1 MMLVAALIFG
11 LNYLVGRWVTGDV
24 QPYVLGFIR
33 WTAGAIILLPFAWKH
48 IRNDIELI
56 NSNRKLLGLAGFLM
70 PFMGAG
76 VTYVALNY
84 TDAVNAGVIQTS
96 MPVMIVLLSWIFL
109 RERTAGVQW
118 LGLIVAIGGVI
129 YMVARGNPSTLLT
142 FSFNTGDAILIFC
155 NLGLAGYAVAVKLLP
170 KNLHPLSLITVVCAV
185 GAACHLPFFIYELFS
200 GQAVIWGVKA
210 LVSLVFVAIFPSVF
224 AILLWNFAIDRIGPS
239 RAGVYM
245 YLVPVYAAVFAVPF
259 LGESIG
265 VYHVVGAAL
274 IIAGVTLSGRQAKE
288 V

>member
-1 MMLVAALIFG
+1 
-11 LNYLVGRWVTGDV
+11 
-24 QPYVLGFIR
+24 
-33 WTAGAIILLPFAWKH
+33 
-48 IRNDIELI
+48 
-56 NSNRKLLGLAGFLM
+56 
-70 PFMGAG
+70 
-76 VTYVALNY
+76 
-84 TDAVNAGVIQTS
+84 
-96 MPVMIVLLSWIFL
+96 
-109 RERTAGVQW
+109 
-118 LGLIVAIGGVI
+118 
-129 YMVARGNPSTLLT
+129 
-142 FSFNTGDAILIFC
+142 LIFC

-239 RAGVYM
+239 RAGIYM

>member
-1 MMLVAALIFG
+1 MMLLAALIFG
-11 LNYLVGRWVTGDV
+11 LNYLVGRWVVGDV

-33 WTAGAIILLPFAWKH
+33 WTAGVIILLPFAWKH
-48 IRNDIELI
+48 IRNDIDLI
-56 NSNRKLLGLAGFLM
+56 NSNWKLLGLAGFLM

-109 RERTAGVQW
+109 RERTACVQW
-118 LGLIVAIGGVI
+118 LGLVVAIAGVI

-142 FSFNTGDAILIFC
+142 FSFNKGDAILIFC
-155 NLGLAGYAVAVKLLP
+155 NLGLAGYAVTVKLLP
-170 KNLHPLSLITVVCAV
+170 SNLHPLSLITVVCAV
-185 GAACHLPFFIYELFS
+185 GAACHLPFFVYELFS
-200 GQAVIWGVKA
+200 GQAITWGVKA
-210 LVSLVFVAIFPSVF
+210 LVSLRFVAIFPSVF
-224 AILLWNFAIDRIGPS
+224 AILLWNFAINRIGPS
-239 RAGVYM
+239 RAGIYM

-274 IIAGVTLSGRQAKE
+274 IIGGVTLSGRQAKE
-288 V
+288 I

>member
-1 MMLVAALIFG
+1 MMLLAALIFG
-11 LNYLVGRWVTGDV
+11 LNYLVGRWVVGDV

-33 WTAGAIILLPFAWKH
+33 WTAGVIILLPFAWKH
-48 IRNDIELI
+48 IRNDIDLI
-56 NSNRKLLGLAGFLM
+56 NSNWKLLGLAGFLM

-109 RERTAGVQW
+109 RERTACVQW
-118 LGLIVAIGGVI
+118 LGLVVAIAGVI

-142 FSFNTGDAILIFC
+142 FSFNKGDAILIFC
-155 NLGLAGYAVAVKLLP
+155 NLGLAGYAVTVKLLP
-170 KNLHPLSLITVVCAV
+170 SNLHPLSLITVVCAV
-185 GAACHLPFFIYELFS
+185 GAACHLPFFVYELFS
-200 GQAVIWGVKA
+200 GQAITWGVKA
-210 LVSLVFVAIFPSVF
+210 LVSLIFVAIFPSVF
-224 AILLWNFAIDRIGPS
+224 AILLWNFAINRIGPS
-239 RAGVYM
+239 RAGIYM

-274 IIAGVTLSGRQAKE
+274 IIGGVTLSGRQAKE
-288 V
+288 I

>member
-1 MMLVAALIFG
+1 MLVAALIFG
-11 LNYLVGRWVTGDV
+11 LNYLVGRWVAGDV
-24 QPYVLGFIR
+24 QPYVLGFVR

-48 IRNDIELI
+48 IRNDIDLI

-118 LGLIVAIGGVI
+118 LGLIVAITGVV

-155 NLGLAGYAVAVKLLP
+155 NLGLAGYGVTVKLLP
-170 KNLHPLSLITVVCAV
+170 RNLHPLSLITVVCAV
-185 GAACHLPFFIYELFS
+185 GAACHLPFFMYEFFS

-224 AILLWNFAIDRIGPS
+224 AIFLWNFAINRIGPS
-239 RAGVYM
+239 RAGIYM

-288 V
+288 A